1 LAALLAAGMLLATA
15 GSALADVQYVDLNST
30 KATPPYTNWVTTRIP
45 PQGYPEVGVRQEGH
59 YHTGAHE

>member
-1 LAALLAAGMLLATA
+1 MLLATA